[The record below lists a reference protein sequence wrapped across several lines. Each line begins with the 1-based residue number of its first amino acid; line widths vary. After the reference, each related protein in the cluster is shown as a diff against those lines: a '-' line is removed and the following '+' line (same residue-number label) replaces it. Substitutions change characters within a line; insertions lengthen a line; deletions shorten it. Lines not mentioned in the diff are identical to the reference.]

1 MNIGNMRIIVSV
13 LLLTVVAIGCGSK
26 SVEPQPPQDFPPRV
40 VESFEAQTLTAER
53 ETLTIDFGTAFTDPE
68 GLSLSYSATSSDES
82 VLTVSMAGSVLTI
95 RPLAEGGASVT
106 VKATDPGGNA
116 ATVTIPITVNPSPAH
131 PDDDKIY
138 FALTGLTIDAN
149 KVDFFDLSAQGS
161 CLVVDPEQWYGEGDG
176 AARYQIHHSRWQTQD
191 GTGWITIPG
200 TERNDNQLCA
210 YAPSE
215 SGLYR
220 LVGDATV
227 TAGDRS
233 EVRFSSNVLN
243 Y

>member
-1 MNIGNMRIIVSV
+1 MNIGNMRNMIPILFLAAAV
-13 LLLTVVAIGCGSK
+13 TGCGSN
-26 SVEPQPPQDFPPRV
+26 SVEPQPSQDFPPRA

-82 VLTVSMAGSVLTI
+82 VLMVSMAGSVLTI
-95 RPLAEGGASVT
+95 RPLAEGSASVT

-138 FALTGLTIDAN
+138 IALSGLTVDVN
-149 KVDFFDLSAQGS
+149 KVDFFNLSAQGS
-161 CLVVDPEQWYGEGDG
+161 CLVVDPEQWYG
-176 AARYQIHHSRWQTQD
+176 AAQYLIHNSRWQTQD

-220 LVGDATV
+220 LVGEAT
-227 TAGDRS
+227 AMGS
-233 EVRFSSNVLN
+233 KVRFSSNVLN